1 VPIHDQGY
9 RRYGGQRLP
18 WGRAWLIIARSGIRS
33 MLRRRG
39 FVALLLLSWL
49 PFLVRAV
56 QIYAATNLPQAEF
69 LAPTGETFRQFL
81 GQQDVFLFFITVY
94 AGAGLVANDRRANA
108 LQIYLARPITRVE
121 YIVGKLSVLLAFLL
135 LVTWAPAVLL
145 IVVQVLFAGNVTFLS
160 NHLYLFPAIT
170 LFAAVQALTVGL
182 TMLALSSLSR
192 SSRYVG
198 ILYAALLFFTQ
209 AVTLVLR
216 AVTGHSGLAWLSLA
230 SSLEQLGNAIF
241 RMPPR
246 YDAPLV
252 LCLLMIIA
260 AIGVS
265 SLVLERR
272 VRGVEVIA

>member
-1 VPIHDQGY
+1 MPIHDQGY
-9 RRYGGQRLP
+9 RRYAGQRLP

-121 YIVGKLSVLLAFLL
+121 YIVGKLAVLLAFLL
-135 LVTWAPAVLL
+135 LVTWAPAILL
-145 IVVQVLFAGNVTFLS
+145 IVVQLLFAGNVTFLS
-160 NHLYLFPAIT
+160 SHLYLLPAIT
-170 LFAAVQALTVGL
+170 LFAAVQALTVAL

-209 AVTLVLR
+209 AITLVLR

-252 LCLLMIIA
+252 LCLLMIAA
-260 AIGVS
+260 AIGLS
-265 SLVLERR
+265 FLVLERR

>member
-1 VPIHDQGY
+1 MPIHDQGY

-108 LQIYLARPITRVE
+108 LQIYLTRPITRVE

-265 SLVLERR
+265 SLVLERS
-272 VRGVEVIA
+272 VLGVEVIA